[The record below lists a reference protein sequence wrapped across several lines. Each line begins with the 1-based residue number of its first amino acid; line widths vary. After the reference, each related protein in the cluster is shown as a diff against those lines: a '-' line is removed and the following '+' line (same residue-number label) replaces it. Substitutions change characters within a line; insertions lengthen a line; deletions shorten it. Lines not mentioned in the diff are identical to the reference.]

1 MWYSAI
7 GWELLKSLQYW
18 DQYILDNFAWMCE
31 DELII
36 IFYDDAEIV
45 LANSNIQNQVAY
57 LIDQTVNWAQ
67 ATIKQTFKKIS

>member
-1 MWYSAI
+1 
-7 GWELLKSLQYW
+7 
-18 DQYILDNFAWMCE
+18 MCE